1 MCGVVG
7 LYGGGHLG
15 QRLYDA
21 LTLLQH
27 RGQDAAGIVTCS
39 LDTGHIHQRKG
50 AGLVRD
56 VFRASH
62 IANLTGQVGIGHVRY
77 PTAGSLGA
85 DEAQP
90 FYVNSPYGIA
100 LGHNGNL
107 TNFPQLMRELFDQN
121 LRHLNTG
128 SDSEVILNVLAH
140 ELLNR
145 RTLVLG
151 PEQIFQAVSQVHR
164 RCQGAYSV
172 VALLAGVGL
181 LAFRDPHGIR
191 PLIYG
196 KRESGQGVEYMVASE
211 SVALNS
217 LGFEVVSDVKPGE
230 AIYIDKNG
238 VLHSRQC
245 AGNANYRSCIF
256 EYVYFSR
263 PDSIIDDVFV
273 HKARMRMG
281 VALAERIKR
290 EWNGDDIDVVMPI
303 PDTSR
308 TAALEMAMN
317 LGVRYREGFIKNRYI
332 GRTFIMPQQALRAKS
347 VGQKLNPLRVEFKD
361 KNVLLVD
368 DSIVRGTTSRQ
379 IVQMARDAGAK
390 KVYFASA
397 SPPVKHPNVYG
408 INMPT
413 REELIAHGKS
423 VEEVREAIRAD
434 RLIYQNLDDL
444 VRSVSEGNP
453 RLKKFECSV
462 FDGDY
467 IHKFDERLFETLG
480 RNRNGDVASDQ
491 SEADADARGAA

>member
-1 MCGVVG
+1 MCGVAG
-7 LYGGGHLG
+7 LYGGDEVG
-15 QRLYDA
+15 QRLYDS

-27 RGQDAAGIVTCS
+27 RGQDAAGIVTCEF
-39 LDTGHIHQRKG
+39 DTGRMHQRKG
-50 AGLVRD
+50 NGLVRD
-56 VFRASH
+56 VFRSSD
-62 IANLTGQVGIGHVRY
+62 IARLRGRAGIGHVRY
-77 PTAGSLGA
+77 PTAGTSSE

-121 LRHLNTG
+121 LRHLHTG

-140 ELLNR
+140 ELFNR
-145 RTLVLG
+145 RSLMLG
-151 PEQIFQAVSQVHR
+151 PDQVFQAVSQVHR
-164 RCQGAYSV
+164 RCQGAYAV
-172 VALLAGVGL
+172 VALFAGSGL

-196 KRESGQGVEYMVASE
+196 TREGENGVEHMVASE
-211 SVALNS
+211 SVALDS
-217 LGFEVVSDVKPGE
+217 LDFEVVRDVQPGE
-230 AIYIDKNG
+230 AIYIDKSG
-238 VLHSRQC
+238 QFYSRRC
-245 AGNANYRSCIF
+245 AGGARHRSCIF

-281 VALAERIKR
+281 IALARRIKR
-290 EWNGDDIDVVMPI
+290 EWDDRDIDVVMPV

-308 TAALEMAMN
+308 TAALEMAMD

-332 GRTFIMPQQALRAKS
+332 GRTFIMPWQTLRTKS
-347 VGQKLNPLRVEFKD
+347 VRQKLNPLSVEFKD

-397 SPPVKHPNVYG
+397 SPPIKYPNVYG
-408 INMPT
+408 IDMPT
-413 REELIAHGKS
+413 GKELIAHDKS
-423 VEEVREAIRAD
+423 VEEVRDAIGAD
-434 RLIYQNLDDL
+434 RLIYQHLNDL
-444 VRSVSEGNP
+444 VQSVREGNS
-453 RLKKFECSV
+453 RLRKFECSV

-467 IHKFDERLFETLG
+467 IHKLDGQFFEDLARAREDSARAAER
-480 RNRNGDVASDQ
+480 A
-491 SEADADARGAA
+491 